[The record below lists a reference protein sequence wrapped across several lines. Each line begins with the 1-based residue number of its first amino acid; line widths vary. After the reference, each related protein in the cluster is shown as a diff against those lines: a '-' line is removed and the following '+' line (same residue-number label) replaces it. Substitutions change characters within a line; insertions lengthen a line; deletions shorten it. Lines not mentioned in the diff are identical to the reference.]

1 MQVTTDTDWVPQVLY
16 NMANAMFLPSLAQ
29 NASFGLIYAAGFL
42 DITGI
47 PAAASRLSYYTGGGE
62 RGVPWWAVWTSTSG
76 RFTRVLNTT
85 MLRVCT
91 FRL

>member
-1 MQVTTDTDWVPQVLY
+1 MQLTTDTDWVPQVLY

-47 PAAASRLSYYTGGGE
+47 PAAASRLSYYTGGGS
-62 RGVPWWAVWTSTSG
+62 GVCLGGPSG
-76 RFTRVLNTT
+76 PRPLAD
-85 MLRVCT
+85 LPGS
-91 FRL
+91 